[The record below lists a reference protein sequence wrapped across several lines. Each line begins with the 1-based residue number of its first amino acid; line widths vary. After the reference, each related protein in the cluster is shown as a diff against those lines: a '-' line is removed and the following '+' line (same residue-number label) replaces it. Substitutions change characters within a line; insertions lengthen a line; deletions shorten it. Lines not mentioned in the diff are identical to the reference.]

1 MLIFEAPICVYTLS
15 IRLRKIRLPLMVKI
29 KKDRREREK
38 ERSLA
43 FSWKYLDI
51 TMFSLQLM
59 TKDKPGFELGGWMLW
74 ECCWSHLTVFSTPTI
89 VSPRLKKEKFG
100 QFIVIASLRK
110 VTCRRECRAHY
121 SVMAAQPVKVRE
133 IYHGRMASRDFSWS
147 QIKSRWYFKRT
158 HQLFCSWFDNTVI
171 TMEPTG
177 VAWEKK
183 VWMLVIKLWA

>member
-1 MLIFEAPICVYTLS
+1 MISPSLLSFIVNVKIKLNCSVVDFRSTNMCIYTLS

-51 TMFSLQLM
+51 TMFSLHLM
-59 TKDKPGFELGGWMLW
+59 TKDEPGFGLRGGCC

-89 VSPRLKKEKFG
+89 VSPRLKRKSLVN
-100 QFIVIASLRK
+100 IVIAGLRK

-133 IYHGRMASRDFSWS
+133 IYISWKDG
-147 QIKSRWYFKRT
+147 IKRF
-158 HQLFCSWFDNTVI
+158 QLNSN
-171 TMEPTG
+171 
-177 VAWEKK
+177 
-183 VWMLVIKLWA
+183 